1 MAEDK
6 RGKMI
11 KGAIVR
17 KLIIHGSILMAL
29 LYLPLDVR
37 GAAQSKPKVERNLP
51 IVIVADKLEAY
62 SERRMVVFSGNT
74 VATQGLRTIK
84 SDQLTLFY
92 KEEQKST
99 VPKDKEK
106 EKPKDKDKEEG
117 YDAAGS
123 LERAEAK
130 GNVKI
135 SEGERIITGDEAI
148 FEQDAQKITMTG
160 NAVMKEGANVI
171 KGDKI
176 VVFLNENRGVVE
188 SVGTNR
194 VTATVYP
201 DEKKEKKP

>member
-117 YDAAGS
+117 YDVAGS